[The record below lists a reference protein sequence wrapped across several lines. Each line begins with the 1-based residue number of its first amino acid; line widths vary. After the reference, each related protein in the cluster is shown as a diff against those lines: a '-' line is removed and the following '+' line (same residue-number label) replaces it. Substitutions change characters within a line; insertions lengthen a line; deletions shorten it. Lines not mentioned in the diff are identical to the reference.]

1 MNIKLLSNHT
11 INKIA
16 AGEVIER
23 PASVIKE
30 LVENSIDSGAKNI
43 DIIINSGG
51 RNYISVK
58 DDGSGIAKEDL
69 SIAVLRHTTSKLDET
84 NIDDIKH
91 LGFRGEA
98 LASIG
103 AVSRMSIASKK
114 LQTDEGGWVIE
125 VNGGE
130 ISEIAPSPI
139 ALGTHIIVSDLF
151 FTTPARLKFLKTE
164 KAETAAIIEI
174 IKKLALANAEIN
186 FTLKV
191 DNKEVIANNQ
201 ETPSFLSKME
211 QLIGKEFIE
220 NNLAIQNNYNEI
232 NISGFISHPTFNKAH
247 SNDLFLFVNNRPIK
261 DKILT
266 TCVKIA
272 YQDFLS
278 PNRHPTVVLFINL
291 PSSEVD
297 VNVHPTKAEVR
308 FRDTASLRSLIISSI
323 RSAITASFNK
333 TSTTIATKT
342 LESFT
347 PGNNGPVSSNLSS
360 SSSYAKTPNYYLR
373 EDINPIKQQQTDYK
387 FLNDIQK
394 PFISHFSVRPSE
406 NLNRLEQQS
415 QTPSVESAVS
425 GQTNQAFP
433 MGAAKCQ
440 LNETYIISQ
449 TAKSVIIVDQHAAHE
464 RIVYEKLKQF
474 FYNQNEIKT
483 QRLLIP
489 QIIEL
494 DEHKLELIIDKIDE
508 FKKLGLF
515 IEKFGNNAIKVSEVP
530 SLIATNDIQNLIQD
544 IVANLVEHEEDN
556 SFNSMLN
563 EILATFA
570 CHHSIRK
577 GRVLN
582 LDEMNSLLR
591 SMEETPGSSQCN
603 HGRPTFIEL
612 KLSDIENLFE
622 RN

>member
-1 MNIKLLSNHT
+1 MNIKLLSSQT

-43 DIIINSGG
+43 DIAINSGG
-51 RNYISVK
+51 RNFISVK
-58 DDGSGIAKEDL
+58 DDGYGISKDDL
-69 SIAVLRHTTSKLDET
+69 NIAILRHTTSKLDED

-114 LQTDEGGWVIE
+114 QQAAEGFSINVE
-125 VNGGE
+125 GGE
-130 ISEIAPSPI
+130 ISKIAPSSI
-139 ALGTHIIVSDLF
+139 TAGTHITVSDLF

-164 KAETAAIIEI
+164 KAETAAIIDI
-174 IKKLALANAEIN
+174 IKKLSLANEQIN

-191 DNKEVIANNQ
+191 DDKQTLTKIESEN
-201 ETPSFLSKME
+201 PSFLSKIE
-211 QLIGKEFIE
+211 QLIGKEFLE
-220 NNLAIQNNYNEI
+220 NHLFIQNTHNKV

-247 SNDLFLFVNNRPIK
+247 GNDLFLFVNKRPVK
-261 DKILT
+261 DKILS
-266 TCVKIA
+266 TCVKVA

-278 PNRHPTVVLFINL
+278 PNRYPTVVLFITL

-308 FRDTASLRSLIISSI
+308 FQDPQALRSLIISSI
-323 RSAITASFNK
+323 RSAITNNFNK
-333 TSTTIATKT
+333 TSTTIATKA
-342 LESFT
+342 LETFIPSNNSKLPSSFAK
-347 PGNNGPVSSNLSS
+347 SS
-360 SSSYAKTPNYYLR
+360 NYYL
-373 EDINPIKQQQTDYK
+373 NPEMNPVQNSASADYK
-387 FLNDIQK
+387 VSDSKQNS
-394 PFISHFSVRPSE
+394 FISHFSVRPIE
-406 NLNRLEQQS
+406 NLNKTENYSEQRNEKIIAED
-415 QTPSVESAVS
+415 QTKL
-425 GQTNQAFP
+425 AFP

-449 TAKSVIIVDQHAAHE
+449 TTDSVIITDQHAAHE
-464 RIVYEKLKQF
+464 RIVYEKLKHH
-474 FYNQNEIKT
+474 FYNQNELKT

-494 DEHKLELIIDKIDE
+494 SEHELELITNKATD
-508 FKKLGLF
+508 FKKLGLTF
-515 IEKFGNNAIKVSEVP
+515 ENFGKNTIKISEVP
-530 SLIATNDIQNLIQD
+530 ALIATTNIQNLIQE
-544 IVANLVEHEEDN
+544 IIANLTEHEEDL
-556 SFNSMLN
+556 SFNSALN

-591 SMEETPGSSQCN
+591 AIEETPGSSQCN

-612 KLSDIENLFE
+612 KLSNIETLFE